1 MVSLSADRLHLRLLK
16 PSVKPI
22 LLLAILSRLFV
33 WILAFLSSYL
43 LDDYDSAADVL
54 FQANS
59 LLQKLFNLTFR
70 AFLRWDAF
78 YFLHLAEEG
87 YVYEQEH
94 AFFPVLPL
102 VIRFFGNYVL
112 WPLEWLLLKKQV
124 LLLAG
129 ILVSNFSFV
138 CATGMIYKLTLSI
151 SNDHK
156 FSLITALFYI
166 LTPSNIFMSSLYAE
180 SLFAVLSF
188 MGMRWV
194 MQGNFWKAA
203 LVWSVA
209 SGVRSNGITY
219 IGFFV
224 FELLKSHA
232 GGCKHLIK
240 KILSTVLY
248 SFVTLLGFIIFEIF
262 GYYKY
267 CHLHS
272 PKRPWCD
279 SYVPLNYSFIQKHYW
294 SCGFLSYYEVKQI
307 PNFLLASPMI
317 ALSLCGIYTYSNFD
331 WQRILSLGLQRTKP
345 LVKDENQPTVAKGK
359 TVTSPYFNSK
369 ILPFI
374 YLWAVLLFYAIT
386 SMHVQ

>member
-1 MVSLSADRLHLRLLK
+1 MLSHLRLSR

-22 LLLAILSRLFV
+22 VLLAVLSRLFV
-33 WILAFLSSYL
+33 WILAFLSSYA

-54 FQANS
+54 FEADS
-59 LLQKLFNLTFR
+59 SLQKLFNLTFR

-112 WPLEWLLLKKQV
+112 WPLEWFLLKKQV

-129 ILVSNFSFV
+129 ILVSNISFAF
-138 CATGMIYKLTLSI
+138 ATGMIYKLTLSM

-166 LTPSNIFMSSLYAE
+166 LTPSNIFMSSLYTE
-180 SLFAVLSF
+180 SLFALLSF

-194 MQGNFWKAA
+194 IQGNFWKAA

-209 SGVRSNGITY
+209 SGVRSNGIIY
-219 IGFFV
+219 VGFFV

-232 GGCKHLIK
+232 VGCNHLIK
-240 KILSTVLY
+240 KTLLTVLY
-248 SFVTLLGFIIFEIF
+248 SFITSLGFIIFEIY
-262 GYYKY
+262 GYYQY
-267 CHLHS
+267 CYLHS

-279 SYVPLNYSFIQKHYW
+279 SNVPLNYPFIQKHYW
-294 SCGFLSYYEVKQI
+294 ACGFLTYYEVKQI

-317 ALSLCGIYTYSNFD
+317 VLSLCGIYTYSNFD
-331 WQRILSLGLQRTKP
+331 RQRFLCLGFRRTKL
-345 LVKDENQPTVAKGK
+345 LVEDKNQPTVVEGK
-359 TVTSPYFNSK
+359 TASSPYFNSN

-374 YLWAVLLFYAIT
+374 YLWAILLFYAVT